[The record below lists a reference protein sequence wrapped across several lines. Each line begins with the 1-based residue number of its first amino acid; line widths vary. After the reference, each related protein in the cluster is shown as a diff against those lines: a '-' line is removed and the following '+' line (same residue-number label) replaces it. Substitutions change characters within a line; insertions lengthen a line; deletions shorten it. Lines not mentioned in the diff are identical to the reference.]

1 SGHFRLD
8 LYYRL
13 AVIQI
18 DIPPLRERGD
28 DVLLFAKHYVDMFA
42 ARSRRKFK
50 GLSPEVERIFRAYAW
65 PGNVRELRNVI
76 ERATLLEDGDVI
88 TSRYLPAGLVRTASH
103 GGGAAADRSGFQLP
117 PEGISL
123 EEVEMSF
130 VRQALELSGGNQT
143 RAAEL
148 LGITRD
154 QLRYRMKKI
163 EHEPESIS

>member
-1 SGHFRLD
+1 
-8 LYYRL
+8 
-13 AVIQI
+13 
-18 DIPPLRERGD
+18 
-28 DVLLFAKHYVDMFA
+28 VDKFG

-50 GLSPEVERIFRAYAW
+50 GLTPEVERVFRAYAW

-76 ERATLLEDGDVI
+76 ERATLLEESDVV
-88 TSRYLPAGLVRTASH
+88 TARYLPPGLVKTAVH
-103 GGGAAADRSGFQLP
+103 GPTSESDRPGFVLP
-117 PEGISL
+117 TEGISL

-130 VRQALELSGGNQT
+130 VRQALEMSGGNQT

-163 EHEPESIS
+163 EQEPEAVSPRDALR